1 MTESILDNV
10 KAVCNMEPDYD
21 EFDDSI
27 ILFINGE
34 LAVLNQIGVGP
45 EAGFMIEDSLAVWDD
60 LLEGE
65 TRLNMVKT
73 YLTLKVKLAFD
84 PPATGPLVQAMEKM
98 TDMFFWRIREYRE
111 ERAWTPPPPASSTTS
126 LD

>member
-10 KAVCNMEPDYD
+10 KAVCNLEPDYD

-34 LAVLNQIGVGP
+34 LAVLNQIGIGP
-45 EAGFMIEDSLAVWDD
+45 ATGFMIEDSLAVWDD

-73 YLTLKVKLAFD
+73 YLSLKVKLAFD
-84 PPATGPLVQAMEKM
+84 PPATGPLVAAMEK
-98 TDMFFWRIREYRE
+98 TCDMFFWRIREYRE
-111 ERAWTPPPPASSTTS
+111 ERSWTPPPATPISSIDS
-126 LD
+126 